1 MAELCVLRSQS
12 LYFCLSR
19 CAKDD
24 RLSLWC
30 YPLGDGTGWTRER
43 DAREWRTGM
52 DTFMDKLAQKRN
64 AQEIIRANAAAEAQ
78 KMEKLEKQ
86 VEAYEGILQEMRKVN
101 TRSIENEHK
110 LERLLEESLKK
121 IEEAQPQCTGAEEG
135 TQSLAEEIRETLT
148 QTRSSM
154 EEQLRQSDDLLHRE
168 NVKVYRNV
176 QASLI
181 EELGKQTQ
189 EWKELFATE
198 LKPGKHTGIY
208 VLLVLILAGVAA
220 NLVIA
225 LLPYI
230 M

>member
-1 MAELCVLRSQS
+1 
-12 LYFCLSR
+12 
-19 CAKDD
+19 
-24 RLSLWC
+24 
-30 YPLGDGTGWTRER
+30 
-43 DAREWRTGM
+43 M

-121 IEEAQPQCTGAEEG
+121 IEEAQPQSTGAEEG

-198 LKPGKHTGIY
+198 LKPGKRTGIY

>member
-1 MAELCVLRSQS
+1 MAELCVLGSLS

-19 CAKDD
+19 RAKDD

-121 IEEAQPQCTGAEEG
+121 IEEAQPQSTGAEEG

-198 LKPGKHTGIY
+198 LKPGKRTGIY

>member
-1 MAELCVLRSQS
+1 MAELCVLGSQS

-19 CAKDD
+19 RAKDD

-30 YPLGDGTGWTRER
+30 YPLGDGTGWTRKR

-121 IEEAQPQCTGAEEG
+121 IEEAQPQSTGAEEG

-198 LKPGKHTGIY
+198 LKPGKRTGIY